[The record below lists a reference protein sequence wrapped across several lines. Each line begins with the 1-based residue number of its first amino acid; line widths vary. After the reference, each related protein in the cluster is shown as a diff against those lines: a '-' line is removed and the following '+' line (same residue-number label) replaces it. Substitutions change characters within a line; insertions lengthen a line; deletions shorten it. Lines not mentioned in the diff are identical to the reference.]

1 MVLVKSQDFSHSHF
15 QVSNLGSWTWGAGD
29 TFRDHPERRAETDWL
44 STDSQMIQGWSPA
57 QQPWNFQELKEEE
70 FLRIQPIII
79 KNFFKSKNL
88 NQIIQVSAQITY
100 LDYTRVFSAASK
112 HWRLTD
118 WLFWSLLK
126 HLGMISI
133 SFDMFGSCH
142 FFICIF
148 YENHWFFCLY
158 FVLCT
163 FVYDVKFSN
172 WSMTVQ
178 MYKTINKKNKT
189 DS

>member
-1 MVLVKSQDFSHSHF
+1 MMHVDSMDYACWFHGWCFLIKCFYLFSKHHCHH
-15 QVSNLGSWTWGAGD
+15 VTWSISKHLWA
-29 TFRDHPERRAETDWL
+29 
-44 STDSQMIQGWSPA
+44 SSSVN
-57 QQPWNFQELKEEE
+57 QQ
-70 FLRIQPIII
+70 R
-79 KNFFKSKNL
+79 
-88 NQIIQVSAQITY
+88 TY

-158 FVLCT
+158 FVLFT
-163 FVYDVKFSN
+163 FVYNVKFSN

>member
-1 MVLVKSQDFSHSHF
+1 MLARVNTIFWYVWNH
-15 QVSNLGSWTWGAGD
+15 AA
-29 TFRDHPERRAETDWL
+29 HPPDL
-44 STDSQMIQGWSPA
+44 SYCTRYEVWW
-57 QQPWNFQELKEEE
+57 PWNLLKM
-70 FLRIQPIII
+70 
-79 KNFFKSKNL
+79 FFGLAVRGERKEGKIDKRS
-88 NQIIQVSAQITY
+88 Y
-100 LDYTRVFSAASK
+100 LDYTRVISAASK

-158 FVLCT
+158 FVLFT
-163 FVYDVKFSN
+163 FVYNVKFSN

>member
-1 MVLVKSQDFSHSHF
+1 M
-15 QVSNLGSWTWGAGD
+15 
-29 TFRDHPERRAETDWL
+29 
-44 STDSQMIQGWSPA
+44 
-57 QQPWNFQELKEEE
+57 
-70 FLRIQPIII
+70 LRIFFKYLGAHPLAKIQPVGRNWVKNHKKKFI
-79 KNFFKSKNL
+79 KNLVFIKFLSQYSQYFDKLSKRM
-88 NQIIQVSAQITY
+88 Y

-112 HWRLTD
+112 HSMLTD

-158 FVLCT
+158 FVLFT
-163 FVYDVKFSN
+163 FVYNVKFSN